1 MLHRRVNGYDIAY
14 IALGEG
20 APLVC
25 VHGALG
31 DFRVWSPVFGPLSR
45 RRRVFALSMRHFF
58 PEHWDGAGSD
68 FTIAQHVDDVISL
81 IEALD
86 GKPAGV
92 MGHSRGGHIAF
103 RAARQRSD
111 LVRKLVL
118 AEPGGHLDA
127 SLSPDRTRSDP
138 PGRPVRLIPRSQ
150 NGSPPATSTE
160 R

>member
-1 MLHRRVNGYDIAY
+1 MVTDIRTFVARRHV
-14 IALGEG
+14 
-20 APLVC
+20 
-25 VHGALG
+25 
-31 DFRVWSPVFGPLSR
+31 R
-45 RRRVFALSMRHFF
+45 ALSLRRYF
-58 PEHWDGAGSD
+58 PEQWDGVGSD